1 MMAKKKTRE
10 KPNRFEG
17 LLNEVKDWKSG
28 KARWKTTLLEK
39 DGTRTV
45 FEESLPESRKREA
58 NSALLKSIRAE
69 LDLTQAEMAKALHVS
84 PRSIQGWEIGR
95 PIPEPVLVLA
105 ELLHDFPAVRK
116 RLLAA

>member
-1 MMAKKKTRE
+1 MMAKKKIRE
-10 KPNRFEG
+10 KPNRFKG
-17 LLNEVKDWKSG
+17 LLDEVKDWKAG
-28 KARWKTTLLEK
+28 KIRWKTTLLEK

-58 NSALLKSIRAE
+58 NSVLLKSIRAE

-105 ELLHDFPAVRK
+105 ELLHDVPAVRK